1 MNIFKKLLALA
12 LCLMMVFSLV
22 ACGEDA
28 PAANSG
34 NEGNNGGEPAAEGE
48 APAYVTEPITI
59 EYWHNHGGPLAQWMD
74 EVVKEFNET
83 NAYGITVNA
92 TYQGAY
98 NDILTKVNSNYG
110 SSISPNLVIVGA
122 GGIEELADQN
132 GFVDLA
138 PYVKRDNFDMS
149 NIPEA
154 LMYYGKHYEGKIIE
168 FPFLVST
175 TIIYYNKAYYPT
187 EPKTL
192 QEWAAM
198 SAEITKN
205 NPGVYGMAMPMDMG
219 FIQRPVLKSLGAPG
233 LCTADGTGPAE
244 ELVREDSILY
254 QYLGDYRGWIE
265 AGHCYPLKVTDSGTE
280 IHNAF
285 ISGKLASYVTS
296 SASIGQNSID
306 AEKAGI
312 EMGFCPSV
320 GYDCQIAGL
329 GGGGFA
335 VLSDSTQQEVA
346 ACWEFMKFLL
356 SDEKQ
361 IEKHK
366 VSGYLPFSYTA
377 LESPELQAFWEENP
391 GYKVAYDTQAVASY
405 NDWSLHL
412 NAWRTE
418 VSQVFTGVLI
428 DGSLSI
434 EEAVAQL
441 NRKAPAIFR

>member
-1 MNIFKKLLALA
+1 MNSFKKLLALV
-12 LCLMMVFSLV
+12 LCLLTVFSLV
-22 ACGEDA
+22 ACGADE
-28 PAANSG
+28 PAAS
-34 NEGNNGGEPAAEGE
+34 NGGQTPGNAPAEGE

-59 EYWHNHGGPLAQWMD
+59 EYWHNHTGPLGQWMD

-83 NAYGITVNA
+83 NQYGITVNA
-92 TYQGAY
+92 SFQGAY
-98 NDILTKVNSNYG
+98 NDILTKVKSNYG

-122 GGIEELADQN
+122 GGIEELAEQG
-132 GFVDLA
+132 GFTDLA
-138 PYVKRDNFDMS
+138 PYVKRDNYDMS

-154 LMYYGKHYEGKIIE
+154 LMYYGNHYEGKIVE

-175 TIIYYNKAYYPT
+175 TVIYYNKEYFPV
-187 EPKTL
+187 EPKNI

-198 SAEITKN
+198 SAEISKN
-205 NPGVYGMAMPMDMG
+205 NPGVYGMAIPMDMG
-219 FIQRPVLKSLGAPG
+219 FIQRPILKSLGAPG

-244 ELVREDSILY
+244 EIVREDSILY
-254 QYLGDYRGWIE
+254 TFLGDYRGWIE
-265 AGHCYPLKVTDSGTE
+265 AGHCYPIKVTDSGTE

-285 ISGKLASYVTS
+285 MSGKLASYVTS

-335 VLSDSTQQEVA
+335 VLSDSTQQEAA

-366 VSGYLPFSYTA
+366 ISGYLPFSYSA
-377 LESPELQAFWEENP
+377 VESAELKTFWEENP

-412 NAWRTE
+412 NAWRNE
-418 VSQVFTGVLI
+418 MAQVFTGVLI
-428 DGSLSI
+428 DGSLTV
-434 EEAVAQL
+434 EEAIAQL